1 MQFKMGNE
9 ALNLVKAVRSSTLFL
24 WKVLRDNCS
33 GKALIIQSFD
43 FPE

>member
-9 ALNLVKAVRSSTLFL
+9 ALNLVKAVGSSTLFL

-33 GKALIIQSFD
+33 GKALVIQSFD
-43 FPE
+43 YPE